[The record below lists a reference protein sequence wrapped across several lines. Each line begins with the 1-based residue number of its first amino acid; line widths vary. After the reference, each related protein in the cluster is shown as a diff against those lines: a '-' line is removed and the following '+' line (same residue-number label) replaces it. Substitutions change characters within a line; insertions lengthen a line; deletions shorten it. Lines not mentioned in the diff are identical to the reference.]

1 MDERLYLINLY
12 DYYGDLLT
20 QKQKDYFE
28 EYYFNNLTLLEI
40 SENYE
45 VSRNAVH
52 KQLKEVEEKLKHY
65 EQCLEIYKKR
75 NKKSTRRIA
84 TNNKR
89 KRDQKEPTPMVP
101 RKEVKKHKR
110 IEELTK
116 LISEKEIK
124 EEILELL

>member
-1 MDERLYLINLY
+1 MLFPLLGILNNGWEIIFNKSLWLLWWFINSKTKRL
-12 DYYGDLLT
+12 
-20 QKQKDYFE
+20 FW

-65 EQCLEIYKKR
+65 EQCLEIYKK
-75 NKKSTRRIA
+75 
-84 TNNKR
+84 
-89 KRDQKEPTPMVP
+89 
-101 RKEVKKHKR
+101 HKR

>member
-65 EQCLEIYKKR
+65 EQCLKIY
-75 NKKSTRRIA
+75 
-84 TNNKR
+84 
-89 KRDQKEPTPMVP
+89 
-101 RKEVKKHKR
+101 KKHKR

>member
-40 SENYE
+40 SENYGI
-45 VSRNAVH
+45 SRNAVH

-65 EQCLEIYKKR
+65 EQCLEIYKK
-75 NKKSTRRIA
+75 
-84 TNNKR
+84 
-89 KRDQKEPTPMVP
+89 
-101 RKEVKKHKR
+101 HKR

>member
-52 KQLKEVEEKLKHY
+52 KQLKEVEEKLKNMRY
-65 EQCLEIYKKR
+65 DVKLSKENMLVVTLLSETTDKKQ
-75 NKKSTRRIA
+75 NY
-84 TNNKR
+84 
-89 KRDQKEPTPMVP
+89 
-101 RKEVKKHKR
+101 
-110 IEELTK
+110 
-116 LISEKEIK
+116 
-124 EEILELL
+124 

>member
-28 EYYFNNLTLLEI
+28 EYYFNNLTRLEI
-40 SENYE
+40 SVNYE

-65 EQCLEIYKKR
+65 EQCLEIYKK
-75 NKKSTRRIA
+75 
-84 TNNKR
+84 
-89 KRDQKEPTPMVP
+89 
-101 RKEVKKHKR
+101 HKR